1 MKVAIYT
8 RVSTQ
13 MQAEKGVSLD
23 AQKCELIEYCI
34 KNNYD
39 YEIFEDA
46 GISGK
51 SINKRKELQ
60 RLLNNITNYDIVLCY
75 KLSRISRS
83 VKDMSNM
90 LDKFQKTNTRF
101 ISLKEN
107 IDTEQVTGKLLI
119 YIISICA
126 EIERDNISEYVKMAK
141 KQEFE
146 SGRVTAK
153 AVLGYDIIN
162 KKLVLNEKESQIVKF
177 IFETYNKTRNYYQ
190 TAKICNEKGF
200 TGKKGNPFHASS
212 IKTIIQNQ
220 IYCGFN
226 NFHNTEGKK
235 GTHKQIISKA
245 LYNKVNN
252 LQEVA

>member
-1 MKVAIYT
+1 M
-8 RVSTQ
+8 
-13 MQAEKGVSLD
+13 
-23 AQKCELIEYCI
+23 
-34 KNNYD
+34 
-39 YEIFEDA
+39 
-46 GISGK
+46 
-51 SINKRKELQ
+51 
-60 RLLNNITNYDIVLCY
+60 
-75 KLSRISRS
+75 
-83 VKDMSNM
+83 
-90 LDKFQKTNTRF
+90 
-101 ISLKEN
+101 
-107 IDTEQVTGKLLI
+107 LI

-162 KKLVLNEKESQIVKF
+162 KKLVINEKESQIVKF

-190 TAKICNEKGF
+190 AAKICNEKGYK
-200 TGKKGNPFHASS
+200 GKKGNQFHASS

-226 NFHNTEGKK
+226 NFHDTEKK
-235 GTHKQIISKA
+235 GSHKQIISKA

-252 LQEVA
+252 IEEVA

>member
-13 MQAEKGVSLD
+13 MQAEKGISLD
-23 AQKCELIEYCI
+23 AQKNELIEYCN

-39 YEIFEDA
+39 YDIFEDA

-51 SINKRKELQ
+51 NITKRKELQ
-60 RLLNNITNYDIVLCY
+60 KLLNNLKNYDMVLCY

-83 VKDMSNM
+83 VKDMANM
-90 LDKFQKTNTRF
+90 LDKFQKNNIRF

-107 IDTEQVTGKLLI
+107 IDTEQATGKLLI
-119 YIISICA
+119 YVISICA
-126 EIERDNISEYVKMAK
+126 EIERDNISEFVKMAK
-141 KQEFE
+141 KQQFE
-146 SGRVTAK
+146 SGKITAK
-153 AVLGYDIIN
+153 KVLGYDIKNKQLIIN
-162 KKLVLNEKESQIVKF
+162 KKEANIVKF
-177 IFETYNKTRNYYQ
+177 IFETYNKTKNYYQ
-190 TAKICNEKGF
+190 TAKMCNLKGF
-200 TGKKGNPFHASS
+200 KGKKGQQFHASS

-226 NFHNTEGKK
+226 NFHNEETKK
-235 GTHKQIISKA
+235 GNHEAIITKY

-252 LQEVA
+252 IA

>member
-13 MQAEKGVSLD
+13 MQAEKGISLD
-23 AQKCELIEYCI
+23 AQKNELIEYCN
-34 KNNYD
+34 KNNYNYD
-39 YEIFEDA
+39 IFEDA

-51 SINKRKELQ
+51 SINKRKQLQ
-60 RLLNNITNYDIVLCY
+60 KLLNNLQNYDIVLCY

-153 AVLGYDIIN
+153 AVLGYDIVN
-162 KKLVLNEKESQIVKF
+162 KKLVINEQESLVVKF
-177 IFETYNKTRNYYQ
+177 IFETYNKTHNYYK
-190 TAKICNEKGF
+190 TAQICNIKGF
-200 TGKKGNPFHASS
+200 RGKKGNEFHASS

-226 NFHNTEGKK
+226 NFHDEESKRGKHKAIITENLYKK
-235 GTHKQIISKA
+235 ANCIA
-245 LYNKVNN
+245 
-252 LQEVA
+252 

>member
-13 MQAEKGVSLD
+13 MQADKGISLD
-23 AQKCELIEYCI
+23 AQKNELIEYCN
-34 KNNYD
+34 KNNYE

-51 SINKRKELQ
+51 SINKRKQLQ
-60 RLLNNITNYDIVLCY
+60 KLLNNLQNYDVVLCY

-162 KKLVLNEKESQIVKF
+162 KQLVLNEQESPIVKF
-177 IFETYNKTRNYYQ
+177 IFETYNKTHNYYK
-190 TAKICNEKGF
+190 TAQICNKKGF
-200 TGKKGNPFHASS
+200 RGKKGNEFHASS

-226 NFHNTEGKK
+226 NFHDEKSKK
-235 GTHKQIISKA
+235 GKHKAIITEN
-245 LYNKVNN
+245 LYKKVNCI
-252 LQEVA
+252 A

>member
-13 MQAEKGVSLD
+13 MQADKGISLD
-23 AQKCELIEYCI
+23 AQKNELIEYCN
-34 KNNYD
+34 KNSYD
-39 YEIFEDA
+39 YDIFEDA

-51 SINKRKELQ
+51 SINKRKQLQ
-60 RLLNNITNYDIVLCY
+60 KLLNNLQNYDVVLCY

-83 VKDMSNM
+83 VKDLANM
-90 LDKFQKTNTRF
+90 LDIFNKNNVRF
-101 ISLKEN
+101 ISLKEQ
-107 IDTEQVTGKLLI
+107 IDTSSPTGKMLI
-119 YIISICA
+119 YIMGVVS

-146 SGRVTAK
+146 NGRVTAK

-162 KKLVLNEKESQIVKF
+162 KQLVLNEQESPIVKF
-177 IFETYNKTRNYYQ
+177 IFETYNKTHNYYK
-190 TAKICNEKGF
+190 TAQICNKKGF
-200 TGKKGNPFHASS
+200 RGKKGNEFHASS

-226 NFHNTEGKK
+226 NFHNEESKK
-235 GTHKQIISKA
+235 GKHKAIITEN
-245 LYNKVNN
+245 LYKKVNSI
-252 LQEVA
+252 A

>member
-23 AQKCELIEYCI
+23 AQKCELIEYCN

-39 YEIFEDA
+39 YEVFEDA

-51 SINKRKELQ
+51 SIDKRKKLQ
-60 RLLNNITNYDIVLCY
+60 HLLSNLQNYDVVLCY

-107 IDTEQVTGKLLI
+107 IDTEQVTRKIAYI
-119 YIISICA
+119 YYFNMC
-126 EIERDNISEYVKMAK
+126 RD
-141 KQEFE
+141 
-146 SGRVTAK
+146 
-153 AVLGYDIIN
+153 
-162 KKLVLNEKESQIVKF
+162 
-177 IFETYNKTRNYYQ
+177 
-190 TAKICNEKGF
+190 
-200 TGKKGNPFHASS
+200 
-212 IKTIIQNQ
+212 
-220 IYCGFN
+220 
-226 NFHNTEGKK
+226 
-235 GTHKQIISKA
+235 
-245 LYNKVNN
+245 
-252 LQEVA
+252 

>member
-8 RVSTQ
+8 RVSTK
-13 MQAEKGVSLD
+13 MQVEKGVSLE
-23 AQKCELIEYCI
+23 AQENEMIEYCNR
-34 KNNYD
+34 NNYE
-39 YEIFEDA
+39 YVVFPEP
-46 GISGK
+46 GVSGK
-51 SINKRKELQ
+51 SIKKREKLQ
-60 RLLNNITNYDIVLCY
+60 ELLNRLDEFDMVLCY

-146 SGRVTAK
+146 SRK
-153 AVLGYDIIN
+153 SY
-162 KKLVLNEKESQIVKF
+162 
-177 IFETYNKTRNYYQ
+177 
-190 TAKICNEKGF
+190 
-200 TGKKGNPFHASS
+200 
-212 IKTIIQNQ
+212 
-220 IYCGFN
+220 
-226 NFHNTEGKK
+226 
-235 GTHKQIISKA
+235 SKSRFR
-245 LYNKVNN
+245 L
-252 LQEVA
+252 